1 MKKCV
6 ESLQNKDG
14 RNVDKQNSQ
23 LLTLSFWEKLTCGKS
38 SRSWCSLSV
47 ARNVIAK
54 ATEYASFGFSFCIL
68 VFHPFYKWLKVTS
81 CKQYR
86 FFSVLTAII
95 LENSNK
101 WPWIGNGEGFA
112 INLSTWANGTKS
124 KWWVSSWLALSNTHK
139 KISIFFHIGC
149 YGFSK
154 GWKSLYNTV
163 VYMIISNFSQA
174 STWTWS
180 ILISIH

>member
-14 RNVDKQNSQ
+14 HNVDKQNSQ
-23 LLTLSFWEKLTCGKS
+23 LLTLSFWEKLACGKS
-38 SRSWCSLSV
+38 SSSWCLLSV

-54 ATEYASFGFSFCIL
+54 ATEYASFGFSFCVL

-112 INLSTWANGTKS
+112 INLSTWVNGTKS
-124 KWWVSSWLALSNTHK
+124 KWWVSSWLALSNTCK
-139 KISIFFHIGC
+139 KILFF
-149 YGFSK
+149 FFT
-154 GWKSLYNTV
+154 WV
-163 VYMIISNFSQA
+163 VMVLLRAGNPCI
-174 STWTWS
+174 T
-180 ILISIH
+180 L

>member
-1 MKKCV
+1 M
-6 ESLQNKDG
+6 SINKIL
-14 RNVDKQNSQ
+14 SY
-23 LLTLSFWEKLTCGKS
+23 LLCPFGKS
-38 SRSWCSLSV
+38 WPVANLPAVDVRCQWQEMSLPKPLNMQV
-47 ARNVIAK
+47 
-54 ATEYASFGFSFCIL
+54 L
-68 VFHPFYKWLKVTS
+68 VFLFVFWFSIPYIKWLKVTS

-180 ILISIH
+180 ILISFH